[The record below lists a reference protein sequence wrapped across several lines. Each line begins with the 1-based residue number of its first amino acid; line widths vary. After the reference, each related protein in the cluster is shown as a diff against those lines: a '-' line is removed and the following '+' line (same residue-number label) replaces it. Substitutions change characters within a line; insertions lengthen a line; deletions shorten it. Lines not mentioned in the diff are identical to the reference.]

1 MMRSAPWWSVVALLL
16 VGCAGNVV
24 YQDSV
29 PVPDGAWD
37 RALAPEFA
45 FDITDTI
52 SEHNVYIDVRH
63 TGDYPFS
70 DLFLFVDLWGP
81 GDRHLRDTVECLLAD
96 PMGRWY
102 GKGTGFLFADR
113 HEAKVLYRLHKKF
126 PTSGRYSI
134 RLEQAMRTEKLP
146 GVLDV
151 GISVERAERR

>member
-81 GDRHLRDTVECLLAD
+81 A
-96 PMGRWY
+96 P
-102 GKGTGFLFADR
+102 
-113 HEAKVLYRLHKKF
+113 
-126 PTSGRYSI
+126 S
-134 RLEQAMRTEKLP
+134 
-146 GVLDV
+146 
-151 GISVERAERR
+151 